1 VEGIMTARGS
11 PNLEFSVQER
21 PGGLLVTLAG
31 ELGLPP
37 NTDLLQRELARIS
50 AQRPP
55 LVVFDLTGLTFMSSQ
70 GIGMLAESH
79 RGLRQY
85 GGHIRLSACQ
95 PKVMEVLERCRMTR
109 VFEIFENAE
118 AAFGAG

>member
-1 VEGIMTARGS
+1 MSGRGS
-11 PNLEFSVQER
+11 PNLAFSVQER
-21 PGGLLVTLAG
+21 AGGLLVTLDG

-37 NTDLLQRELARIS
+37 NTDLLQEELARIS

-55 LVVFDLTGLTFMSSQ
+55 LVVFDLTKLTFMSSQ

-95 PKVMEVLERCRMTR
+95 PKVMEVLERCKMTR
-109 VFEIFENAE
+109 VFEIFENSD

>member
-1 VEGIMTARGS
+1 MSASGS

-31 ELGLPP
+31 ELGLPA
-37 NTDLLQRELARIS
+37 NTDLLRKELARIS
-50 AQRPP
+50 ARRPP
-55 LVVFDLTGLTFMSSQ
+55 LVVFDLTGLTFMSSL

-79 RGLRQY
+79 RGLRRH

-95 PKVMEVLERCRMTR
+95 PKVVEVLERCRMTR
-109 VFEIFENAE
+109 VFEIFENSD
-118 AAFGAG
+118 AAFGAR